1 MAQPIKKMMTMIR
14 FNISIGETSSERS
27 QFESHVAPPRR
38 EKTEPKKLQEAI
50 MIRIMADKTIVLLW
64 WAAPDSSVEREQAG
78 RRPVLVI
85 SNARYHDAVTML
97 VVTVP
102 VTSVDRHWP
111 NHVRIPGGADLP
123 RDSFA
128 MTEQVRTISRAR
140 LVGRIGAVEA
150 DALADVLRWVR
161 DWIV

>member
-1 MAQPIKKMMTMIR
+1 MELTPQPRT
-14 FNISIGETSSERS
+14 GE
-27 QFESHVAPPRR
+27 
-38 EKTEPKKLQEAI
+38 
-50 MIRIMADKTIVLLW
+50 LW
-64 WAAPDSSVEREQAG
+64 WAAPDPSAGRERAG

>member
-1 MAQPIKKMMTMIR
+1 
-14 FNISIGETSSERS
+14 
-27 QFESHVAPPRR
+27 
-38 EKTEPKKLQEAI
+38 
-50 MIRIMADKTIVLLW
+50 
-64 WAAPDSSVEREQAG
+64 
-78 RRPVLVI
+78 VLVI

-140 LVGRIGAVEA
+140 FVGRIGAVEA
-150 DALADVLRWVR
+150 DVLADVLRWVR
-161 DWIV
+161 DWIA